1 MIRTLALAAVVATG
15 LCVPAMAESANSA
28 SPTQTAEVKPAVR
41 GNLFTEQQARAH
53 LTHLGYTNVS
63 ELAKDENGVWRGSAT
78 KDGKTLS
85 VAVDVKG
92 TVANN

>member
-1 MIRTLALAAVVATG
+1 MIRSLALAAIVATV
-15 LCVPAMAESANSA
+15 LAVPALAESADTPAPAQS
-28 SPTQTAEVKPAVR
+28 AEVKPAVR
-41 GNLFTEQQARAH
+41 GNLFTQQQAREH
-53 LTHLGYTNVS
+53 LLHLGYTDVS

-92 TVANN
+92 AVAKN

>member
-15 LCVPAMAESANSA
+15 LAVPAMAESANSP
-28 SPTQTAEVKPAVR
+28 SPAQTAEATPAVR

-53 LTHLGYTNVS
+53 LMHLGYTDVS
-63 ELAKDENGVWRGSAT
+63 ELAKDENGAWRGSAT

>member
-15 LCVPAMAESANSA
+15 LAAPALAESADNPSPAQSA
-28 SPTQTAEVKPAVR
+28 EAKPAVR
-41 GNLFTEQQARAH
+41 GNLFTQQQAREH
-53 LTHLGYTNVS
+53 LLHLGYTQVS
-63 ELAKDENGVWRGSAT
+63 ELSKDENGVWRGSAT

-92 TVANN
+92 TVAKN

>member
-1 MIRTLALAAVVATG
+1 MHSLPSSRRDLPFPHWPRAPTAPS
-15 LCVPAMAESANSA
+15 PA
-28 SPTQTAEVKPAVR
+28 QTAEVKPAVR